1 MFDRFVGNSSDAM
14 RVPKKLPA
22 RLVVTDKE
30 PLPPGELMITAGSR
44 DTMIDYVA
52 ALPMHVM

>member
-1 MFDRFVGNSSDAM
+1 M